1 MTIELNLIYYK
12 FMIKNNPFGDCME
25 EYFLFDVKGNFTG
38 KSILTSEEGYDALL
52 EEVRRVTKE
61 MVDEYYFPTEED
73 EEHTL

>member
-1 MTIELNLIYYK
+1 
-12 FMIKNNPFGDCME
+12 MIKNNHFGDCME
-25 EYFLFDVKGNFTG
+25 ECFLFDVKGNFTG

-52 EEVRRVTKE
+52 EEVKRVTKE

>member
-1 MTIELNLIYYK
+1 MIYYK
-12 FMIKNNPFGDCME
+12 LKIEINPFGDFME

-52 EEVRRVTKE
+52 EGVRRVTKE
-61 MVDEYYFPTEED
+61 MVNEYYFPTEED

>member
-1 MTIELNLIYYK
+1 
-12 FMIKNNPFGDCME
+12 ME

-38 KSILTSEEGYDALL
+38 KSILTSAEGYDALL